1 MSRPTP
7 QPITSTDN
15 SLEILGQSEA
25 SSRQCCGFSRLLVP
39 ILVLVAAIAIP
50 AAYFVG
56 RGQSVAPAESS
67 VQWNLP
73 RIDATAS
80 ASSEKFSIAT
90 GMVSD
95 QVEGLFVLD
104 HNSGLLQCNVV
115 YPRFGKIM
123 GHFTGNVATDLG
135 TGGKGGQYIMVTGHA
150 DFPRASNRPSSSSVL
165 YVLDTA
171 TGNYACYG
179 VPFSNSMMNAGNP
192 QQGVMALLAT
202 GTGNPLVDR
211 DALR

>member
-1 MSRPTP
+1 MSRPNPQLSTP
-7 QPITSTDN
+7 SDD
-15 SLEILGQSEA
+15 SVEILRQSE
-25 SSRQCCGFSRLLVP
+25 RCGMRCCGLARLVVP
-39 ILVLVAAIAIP
+39 ALLAAAVFAIP
-50 AAYFVG
+50 AAYLLG
-56 RGQSVAPAESS
+56 RGQSVSSASES
-67 VQWNLP
+67 VRWNLP
-73 RIDATAS
+73 QIDATAS

-95 QVEGLFVLD
+95 DVEGLYVLD
-104 HNSGLLQCNVV
+104 HNSGLLQCNVF
-115 YPRFGKIM
+115 YPRMHRIM
-123 GHFTGNVATDLG
+123 ASFSGNVATDLG

-179 VPFSNSMMNAGNP
+179 VPFDRVAMNANRP
-192 QQGVMALLAT
+192 QQGVIALLAT

>member
-1 MSRPTP
+1 MSRPNP
-7 QPITSTDN
+7 QLSNPSDD
-15 SLEILGQSEA
+15 SVEILSPSA
-25 SSRQCCGFSRLLVP
+25 PCCSRCCGLTRLVVP
-39 ILVLVAAIAIP
+39 MLLGAAMLAIP
-50 AAYFVG
+50 AAYLVG
-56 RGQSVAPAESS
+56 RGQSDSRPANS
-67 VQWNLP
+67 VRWNLP
-73 RIDATAS
+73 QIDATAS

-95 QVEGLFVLD
+95 DVEGLYVLD
-104 HNSGLLQCNVV
+104 HNSGLLQCNVF
-115 YPRFGKIM
+115 YPRMHRIM
-123 GHFTGNVATDLG
+123 ATFSGNVAEGLG

-179 VPFSNSMMNAGNP
+179 VPFNNSVMNAGNP